1 LLNISKINGD
11 YDCIFSLP
19 DNSDYKYLFL
29 LLLFQTGYGN
39 AQQNPLDNV
48 DPTIGGVGVL
58 LQPTRPTVHLPNQ
71 MIRVYP
77 MKNDQLDDR
86 IQYFPLTNASHRTL
100 WLFGLMP
107 WNKAITPDSWTK
119 PVVFDGETTTPYYYA
134 ATLGENGC
142 RLEFAP
148 EKKSGVFRIAFQG
161 GRPQYLRLTAL
172 NRKGAFEVSGQRT
185 VSGYEE
191 FEGMKAYF
199 YAETDADITEN
210 IYRDENNKNAVML
223 GFGDKAQT
231 VSFRYGIS
239 FISEEQAKKNL
250 LKEIPDNDF
259 EKVKET
265 ARQIWENTLSQI
277 RVEGGT
283 PAQRRVFYTA
293 LYRCYERMVDINEY
307 GHYYSNFDHKI
318 HSSAAPFYV
327 DNWLWDLH
335 IAHEPLHTILHPQLV
350 TDQIR
355 SYILMY
361 EQGGTIPSFA
371 LLTGDWPAMTGN
383 YAAVWFADAWYKGLR
398 DFDLKT
404 AYEGIRKNSLD
415 QTLLPWNNG
424 AKTPL
429 DDFYNEHGYLPGLPP
444 GEQETVPQV
453 DTRWEK
459 RQSVAV
465 TTVNSYA
472 DWCIAQ
478 FAGVLNLP
486 DDRALFLNRAAFY
499 RNVFRTEKGFMW
511 PKDKDG
517 NWIEPFDPRFAGR
530 EYFTEN
536 NAYTFNWDVKHDLN
550 GLFQL
555 MGGREQ
561 AEARLDQLFR
571 EGLGKSKWDF
581 WTTQPDATGMVGQ
594 FSMGNEPSFHIPYLY
609 NYLGSPWKTQKRI
622 RMLLDAFFTDNLT
635 GIPGDEDGGGMSAF
649 AVFSM
654 MGFFPVTPGIP
665 VYAAGSPVFNK
676 ITIQLTGNKTF
687 TITAKNNSAQNKYI
701 RSATL
706 NGRPLDKPWF
716 THSDITDGGT
726 LEFTMGD
733 QPNKEWGSRP
743 EDAPPSDI
751 NYINK

>member
-1 LLNISKINGD
+1 MKVFNILI
-11 YDCIFSLP
+11 
-19 DNSDYKYLFL
+19 LFL
-29 LLLFQTGYGN
+29 ILFACKREN
-39 AQQNPLDNV
+39 NEPVVNSV

-86 IQYFPLTNASHRTL
+86 IRYFPLINASHRTL
-100 WLFGLMP
+100 WIFGLMP
-107 WNKAITPDSWTK
+107 WDEAIMPDSWTK
-119 PVVFDGETTTPYYYA
+119 PVVFDRETTTPYYYA
-134 ATLGENGC
+134 ATLGDNGC

-148 EKKSGVFRIAFQG
+148 EKKSGVFRIDFRG
-161 GRPQYLRLTAL
+161 GQPQYLRLTTL
-172 NRKGAFEVSGQRT
+172 NSGGGAFEINGQRT
-185 VSGYEE
+185 LSGYEE
-191 FEGMKAYF
+191 FNGMKAWL
-199 YAETDADITEN
+199 YAQTDADITES
-210 IYRDENNKNAVML
+210 IYRDESAKDAVML
-223 GFGDKAQT
+223 GFGEKART
-231 VSFRYGIS
+231 VVFRYGIS
-239 FISEEQAKKNL
+239 FISEEQAKQNL
-250 LKEIPDNDF
+250 LKEIPDNNF
-259 EKVKET
+259 EKVKQA
-265 ARQIWENTLSQI
+265 ARQTWDNTLSQI
-277 RVEGGT
+277 RVEGGA

-307 GHYYSNFDHKI
+307 GRYYSNYDHRV
-318 HSSAAPFYV
+318 HESARPFYV
-327 DNWLWDLH
+327 DNWLWDLYL
-335 IAHEPLHTILHPQLV
+335 AYEPLHTILNPQFV

-355 SYILMY
+355 SYVLMY

-383 YAAVWFADAWYKGLR
+383 YAAAWFADAWYKGLR

-404 AYEGIRKNSLD
+404 AYEGVRKNSLD

-424 AKTPL
+424 PRTPL
-429 DDFYNEHGYLPGLPP
+429 DDFYNEHGYMPGLPP
-444 GEQETVPQV
+444 GQPETVPQV
-453 DTRWEK
+453 DTGWEK

-478 FAGVLNLP
+478 LAGELNLAA
-486 DDRALFLNRAAFY
+486 DRELFLNRAAFY
-499 RNVFRTEKGFMW
+499 RNVFRTGKGFMW
-511 PKDKDG
+511 PKDSDG

-550 GLFQL
+550 GLFRL

-561 AEARLDQLFR
+561 AEAHLDHLFR

-594 FSMGNEPSFHIPYLY
+594 FPMGNEPAFHIPYIY

-622 RMLLDAFFTDNLT
+622 RMLLDAFFTDNLF

-649 AVFSM
+649 VVFSM

-665 VYAAGSPVFNK
+665 VYVAGSPVFDK
-676 ITIQLTGNKTF
+676 VTIQLPNGKTF
-687 TITAKNNSAQNKYI
+687 TIVAKNNSAGNKYI
-701 RSATL
+701 QSASL
-706 NGRPLDKPWF
+706 NGQPLTKPWF
-716 THSDITDGGT
+716 AHTDLAGGGT
-726 LEFTMGD
+726 LEFIMGD
-733 QPNKEWGSRP
+733 SPNKQWGSRP
-743 EDAPPSDI
+743 EDAPPSALDFK
-751 NYINK
+751 NR

>member
-1 LLNISKINGD
+1 MKVFNI
-11 YDCIFSLP
+11 LT
-19 DNSDYKYLFL
+19 LFL
-29 LLLFQTGYGN
+29 ILFACKQVSTESVV
-39 AQQNPLDNV
+39 DCV
-48 DPTIGGVGVL
+48 DPAIGGVGVL

-77 MKNDQLDDR
+77 MKNDQLDDQIR
-86 IQYFPLTNASHRTL
+86 YFPLINASHRTL
-100 WLFGLMP
+100 WAFGLTP
-107 WNKAITPDSWTK
+107 WDEAITPDCWTA
-119 PVVFDGETTTPYYYA
+119 PVVFDRENATPYYYA
-134 ATLGENGC
+134 ATLGYNGC

-148 EKKSGVFRIAFQG
+148 EKKSGVFRVAFQG

-172 NRKGAFEVSGQRT
+172 NRKGAFNVSGRRT
-185 VSGYEE
+185 VSGCEE
-191 FEGMKAYF
+191 FESMKAYF
-199 YAETDADITEN
+199 YAETDADITESV
-210 IYRDENNKNAVML
+210 YRDESSKDAVML
-223 GFGDKAQT
+223 GLGDKAQT

-239 FISEEQAKKNL
+239 YISEEQARENL
-250 LKEIPDNDF
+250 KKEIPDNDF
-259 EKVKET
+259 EKVKGA
-265 ARQIWENTLSQI
+265 ARQIWEDTLSQI

-307 GHYYSNFDHKI
+307 GRYYSNYDRRVHE
-318 HSSAAPFYV
+318 SAEPFYV
-327 DNWLWDLH
+327 DNWLWDLY
-335 IAHEPLHTILHPQLV
+335 IAHEPLHTVLNPQFV
-350 TDQIR
+350 TGQIR
-355 SYILMY
+355 SYIRMY

-371 LLTGDWPAMTGN
+371 LVTGDWPAMTGN

-398 DFDLKT
+398 DFDLPT
-404 AYEGIRKNSLD
+404 AYEGVRKNSLD

-424 AKTPL
+424 PRTPL

-444 GEQETVPQV
+444 GEQETIPQV

-478 FAGVLNLP
+478 LAGELNLP
-486 DDRALFLNRAAFY
+486 DDRELFLNRAAFY
-499 RNVFRTEKGFMW
+499 RNVFRTDKGFMW
-511 PKDKDG
+511 PKDKEG
-517 NWIEPFDPRFAGR
+517 NWIEPYDPRFAGR

-550 GLFQL
+550 GLFRL
-555 MGGREQ
+555 MGGREK
-561 AEARLDQLFR
+561 AEACLDQLFR
-571 EGLGKSKWDF
+571 EPLGKSKWDF

-594 FSMGNEPSFHIPYLY
+594 FSTGNEPSFHIPYIY

-622 RMLLDAFFTDNLT
+622 RMLLDAFFTDNLF

-649 AVFSM
+649 VVFSM

-665 VYAAGSPVFNK
+665 VYAVGSPVFDK
-676 ITIQLTGNKTF
+676 ITIRLPDGKTF
-687 TITAKNNSAQNKYI
+687 TIVAKNNSAENKYI

-716 THSDITDGGT
+716 THNDIMDGGV
-726 LEFTMGD
+726 LELVMD
-733 QPNKEWGSRP
+733 ALPNRRWGSRV
-743 EDAPPSDI
+743 EDAPPSEI
-751 NYINK
+751 GYVIKNEKMSNY